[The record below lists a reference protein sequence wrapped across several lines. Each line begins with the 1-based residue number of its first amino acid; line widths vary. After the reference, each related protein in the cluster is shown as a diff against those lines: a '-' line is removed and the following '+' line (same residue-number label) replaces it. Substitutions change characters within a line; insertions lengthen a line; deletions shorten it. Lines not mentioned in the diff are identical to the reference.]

1 MRTILIHPDGL
12 EADAV
17 VPQCLDNQY
26 VSDAVFSKMVAG
38 DLDFTN
44 PEIARL
50 RESDFR
56 TEFIRSLVY
65 SSQVVIQ
72 RAYLKNSD
80 FLYKNYLPKD
90 AENFEAFGQLI
101 RDKAV
106 VPFLFKES
114 SLEDQLSFDLR
125 KEGDRALKDLL
136 GLIDDVVCVRLA
148 FDEEANRRKCDRM
161 SGDFGEGLTHLA
173 HMSREERSAMAS
185 ELFLD
190 RSRLQEVGQW
200 EAFNKAVDSFARYAF
215 EKNNE
220 LRAKDKFL
228 QRTHVY
234 SDHFVR
240 EGEKG
245 VVHGLFKQPGRD
257 SPFLLE
263 LKKYV
268 DLVYN
273 CNLPDHLKRYT
284 FTPEN
289 LPSRMAMQ
297 KDPGGDFGH
306 EEAKA
311 VLSDQELQD
320 SIRRTFMARS
330 QRAMNLPL
338 LRDLTVSDVREIRA
352 LPEWKDFAD
361 SQAKV
366 LEHPK
371 ELRDRFDRFQRDFD
385 KFQRALSNWYNYK
398 SERPRT
404 EKNYLSFV
412 SLALNLAGHMI
423 TAGAHLGPIEHTVV
437 GFAVERLVDVIP
449 EKIKNYAVKLM
460 VGVYD
465 IGEDRLDADRSY
477 SVELMQTNAELVR
490 EDVEEL
496 LRSINSRTESPLP
509 PRLEQ
514 TADQGTL

>member
-1 MRTILIHPDGL
+1 MRTKLITPDGL

-26 VSDAVFSKMVAG
+26 VSDSVFSKMVAG
-38 DLDFTN
+38 GLDYTHS
-44 PEIARL
+44 EITRL
-50 RESDFR
+50 RENDFK
-56 TEFIRSLVY
+56 TEFIRSLIY

-80 FLYKNYLPKD
+80 FLYKNYLPQD
-90 AENFEAFGQLI
+90 EGNSQAFGQLI
-101 RDKAV
+101 RTNAI

-114 SLEDQLSFDLR
+114 SLEDHLDFDLR
-125 KEGDRALKDLL
+125 NEGDRALKELL
-136 GLIDDVVCVRLA
+136 GSLDDVICVRLA
-148 FDEEANRRKCDRM
+148 SDEEANRRKCDRM
-161 SGDFGEGLTHLA
+161 SGNFGEGLTHLA
-173 HMSREERSAMAS
+173 HMSREERNAMAS

-190 RSRLQEVGQW
+190 RSRLQEAGQW
-200 EAFNKAVDSFARYAF
+200 EAFNKAVDRFARYAF

-228 QRTHVY
+228 ERTHVY

-240 EGEKG
+240 EGRNG
-245 VVHGLFKQPGRD
+245 VVHGLFKQPSRD
-257 SPFLLE
+257 NPYLLE

-297 KDPGGDFGH
+297 TDPGGDFGH

-311 VLSDQELQD
+311 VLSDQELQE

-330 QRAMNLPL
+330 QPAMNLPL

-371 ELRDRFDRFQRDFD
+371 QLRDRFDKFQRDFD
-385 KFQRALSNWYNYK
+385 TFQRALSDWYNHK
-398 SERPRT
+398 KGRPQT
-404 EKNYLSFV
+404 EKKYRSFV
-412 SLALNLAGHMI
+412 SLVLNIAGHMI
-423 TAGAHLGPIEHTVV
+423 TAGAHLGPIGHTAA
-437 GFAVERLVDVIP
+437 GFAVERLVDLIP
-449 EKIKNYAVKLM
+449 ARIKNYAVKLM

-465 IGEDRLDADRSY
+465 AGQDKLDADRSY
-477 SVELMQTNAELVR
+477 SVELMQTNAELLR

-496 LRSINSRTESPLP
+496 LLSINSRTENPLP
-509 PRLEQ
+509 PQLEQ